1 MTFRYPRW
9 LAYIRFIVA
18 VALAIALYIG
28 TNPKFWGWL
37 LFAPLFLFLVY
48 EGVRSYSYSLT
59 IGDDHITIGG
69 FEPAQYPIPEIS
81 DVHVWDAK
89 GRQIAVVSFADR
101 RKFSFPSYLVSFKDA
116 VDLIRTRAKLE
127 KPVVES

>member
-18 VALAIALYIG
+18 VTLAIALYIG

-48 EGVRSYSYSLT
+48 EGVRSYSYSLS
-59 IGDDHITIGG
+59 IGDDHIAIGG
-69 FEPAQYPIPEIS
+69 FEPARYMISEIAS
-81 DVHVWDAK
+81 VNVWDAK
-89 GRQIAVVSFADR
+89 GRQIAVVSFSDR